1 MIEVG
6 RQFKRTWDCGCSGSV
21 TSIFRRVD
29 ESRWTATCQSCGQ
42 RIDALVSGGVVMA
55 VVSGRSCVV

>member
-6 RQFKRTWDCGCSGSV
+6 KKFKRAWDCGCAGSV
-21 TSIFRRVD
+21 TSIFRRAS

-42 RIDALVSGGVVMA
+42 RIDALVSGGVVKA
-55 VVSGRSCVV
+55 VISGRGNS